1 MKTKL
6 TLLFTAAFFLM
17 NICAEAQKI
26 EPKKKV
32 EEKTTKRVDKKIDKG
47 IDKGLDKLEEGLG
60 GLFGKKKKKNKKK
73 NEQENQAAQTN
84 EQMAKTN
91 DQEEEVTPA
100 LNWAKYDFVPGD
112 KVIFEDNLKEEENG
126 EFPSRWDLYK
136 GNAEI
141 AEFGGDNVIIFLA
154 SNASIIP
161 YLKNSNADYLPDIF
175 TIEFDAWFSSE
186 DQNRY
191 HVTLH
196 DLKNQNGNSLERL
209 ICLPG
214 GIKGFGSEQT
224 YSGLRLWDKPKK
236 SFWRHVSIGFNK
248 RALKA
253 YYDDERLINITHL
266 EFNPSGLTISL
277 EGSSTPQNYM
287 IKNIRIAEGGQKLYD
302 KFMQDGKIIANGI
315 RFDVNKATLK
325 PESMGIINE
334 IAELMKENP
343 EIRFS
348 VEGHTDSDGDDAL
361 NQTLSEQRATTVVST
376 LTKLGID
383 AGRMTSRGWGESQ
396 PLDTNSTPE
405 GKANN
410 RRVEFVKI

>member
-84 EQMAKTN
+84 
-91 DQEEEVTPA
+91 DQAAAEEVTPA

-141 AEFGGDNVIIFLA
+141 AEFGEDNVIIFLA

-161 YLKNSNADYLPDIF
+161 YLKN
-175 TIEFDAWFSSE
+175 
-186 DQNRY
+186 
-191 HVTLH
+191 
-196 DLKNQNGNSLERL
+196 
-209 ICLPG
+209 
-214 GIKGFGSEQT
+214 
-224 YSGLRLWDKPKK
+224 
-236 SFWRHVSIGFNK
+236 
-248 RALKA
+248 
-253 YYDDERLINITHL
+253 
-266 EFNPSGLTISL
+266 
-277 EGSSTPQNYM
+277 
-287 IKNIRIAEGGQKLYD
+287 
-302 KFMQDGKIIANGI
+302 
-315 RFDVNKATLK
+315 
-325 PESMGIINE
+325 
-334 IAELMKENP
+334 
-343 EIRFS
+343 
-348 VEGHTDSDGDDAL
+348 
-361 NQTLSEQRATTVVST
+361 
-376 LTKLGID
+376 
-383 AGRMTSRGWGESQ
+383 
-396 PLDTNSTPE
+396 
-405 GKANN
+405 
-410 RRVEFVKI
+410 